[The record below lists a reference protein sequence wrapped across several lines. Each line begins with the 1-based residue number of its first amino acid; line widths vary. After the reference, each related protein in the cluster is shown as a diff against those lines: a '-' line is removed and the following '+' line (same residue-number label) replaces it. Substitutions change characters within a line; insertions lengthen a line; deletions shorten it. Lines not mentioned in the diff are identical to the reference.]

1 MIIIGQ
7 KVRAKYA
14 ILYGVVREGFLVKG
28 IIVQRST
35 ETEEKTMSEHGE
47 EFANQSTEY
56 SKGLR

>member
-1 MIIIGQ
+1 M
-7 KVRAKYA
+7 
-14 ILYGVVREGFLVKG
+14 VREGFLVKG